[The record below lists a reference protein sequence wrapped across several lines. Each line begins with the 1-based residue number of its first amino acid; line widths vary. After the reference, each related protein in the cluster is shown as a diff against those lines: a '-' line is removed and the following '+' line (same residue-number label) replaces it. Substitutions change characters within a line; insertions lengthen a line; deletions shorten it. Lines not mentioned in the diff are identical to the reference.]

1 MNSFLIYLVSG
12 LTLGATF
19 ALVGSGFVVVYRV
32 THVVNFAQGSFAVVG
47 GLISYSLLSSGLPH
61 GFSELA
67 AVAVSGVVGVV
78 FGAIAI
84 GKRGTPPMI
93 SLLITLSLSIL
104 TSGFVVLIWGQTP
117 LSPSGLDG
125 SVDIFGAS
133 IEAQR
138 LLSVALGL
146 AAFSII
152 GVFFGY
158 SYLGKGL
165 TAAASNP
172 RAAALVGISTRKM
185 GLIAFGIAGLL
196 GGLAGV
202 VTAPYSPISFTS
214 DLPLALSGFA
224 AAVFGGLSSPGLTLV
239 GGLFLGVVGQ
249 IVAGYF
255 GGSYQ
260 TVVAL
265 VMLLVV
271 MIVRHE
277 SLSVE
282 EAK

>member
-19 ALVGSGFVVVYRV
+19 ALIGSGFVMVYRV
-32 THVVNFAQGSFAVVG
+32 THVVNFTQGSLAVVG
-47 GLISYSLLSSGLPH
+47 GLTSYSLLNTGLPH
-61 GFSELA
+61 GVSELL
-67 AVAVSGVVGVV
+67 AVGISGAVGVL

-93 SLLITLSLSIL
+93 SLLVTLSLSIL
-104 TSGFVVLIWGQTP
+104 TSGIVVLIWGQTP
-117 LSPSGLDG
+117 LSPGGLDG
-125 SVDIFGAS
+125 SVKIFGAS
-133 IEAQR
+133 LGTQR
-138 LLSVALGL
+138 LLVVAVGTVAFIVIGL
-146 AAFSII
+146 
-152 GVFFGY
+152 FFGY

-185 GLIAFGIAGLL
+185 GLVAFGIAGLL

-202 VTAPYSPISFTS
+202 VTAPYSPLSFTS

-239 GGLFLGVVGQ
+239 GGLILGVAGQ
-249 IVAGYF
+249 VVAGYF
-255 GGSYQ
+255 GGSFQ

-265 VMLLVV
+265 IMLLVV
-271 MIVRHE
+271 MIVRHK
-277 SLSVE
+277 SLTVE

>member
-1 MNSFLIYLVSG
+1 MNAFLIYLISG

-32 THVVNFAQGSFAVVG
+32 THVVNFTQGSLAVVG
-47 GLISYSLLSSGLPH
+47 GLTSYSLLNTGMPH
-61 GFSELA
+61 GVSELL
-67 AVAVSGVVGVV
+67 AVAISGTVGVL

-104 TSGFVVLIWGQTP
+104 TSGFVVLIWGQNP
-117 LSPSGLDG
+117 LSPAGLDG
-125 SVDIFGAS
+125 NVVLLGAT
-133 IEAQR
+133 IETQR
-138 LLSVALGL
+138 LLAVAV
-146 AAFSII
+146 AAVAFII
-152 GVFFGY
+152 MSLFFGY

-196 GGLAGV
+196 GGIAGV
-202 VTAPYSPISFTS
+202 VTAPFSPLSFTS

-239 GGLFLGVVGQ
+239 GGLILGVAGQ
-249 IVAGYF
+249 VVAGYF
-255 GGSYQ
+255 GGSFQ

-265 VMLLVV
+265 VMLLIV
-271 MIVRHE
+271 MIVRHK
-277 SLSVE
+277 SLTVE

>member
-1 MNSFLIYLVSG
+1 MNAFLIYLISG

-19 ALVGSGFVVVYRV
+19 ALIGSGFVVVYRV
-32 THVVNFAQGSFAVVG
+32 THVVNFTQGSLAVIG
-47 GLISYSLLSSGLPH
+47 GLTSYSLLNTGLPH
-61 GFSELA
+61 GVSELL
-67 AVAVSGVVGVV
+67 AVAISGTVGVL

-117 LSPSGLDG
+117 LSPAGLDG
-125 SVDIFGAS
+125 TVALLGAT
-133 IEAQR
+133 IETQR
-138 LLSVALGL
+138 LLAVAV
-146 AAFSII
+146 AAVTFMIMSL
-152 GVFFGY
+152 FFGY

-196 GGLAGV
+196 GGIAGV
-202 VTAPYSPISFTS
+202 VTAPFSPLSFTS

-224 AAVFGGLSSPGLTLV
+224 AAVFGGLSSPGLTLI
-239 GGLFLGVVGQ
+239 GGLILGVAGQ
-249 IVAGYF
+249 VVAGYF
-255 GGSYQ
+255 GGSFQ

-265 VMLLVV
+265 VMLLIV
-271 MIVRHE
+271 MIVRHKN
-277 SLSVE
+277 LTVE